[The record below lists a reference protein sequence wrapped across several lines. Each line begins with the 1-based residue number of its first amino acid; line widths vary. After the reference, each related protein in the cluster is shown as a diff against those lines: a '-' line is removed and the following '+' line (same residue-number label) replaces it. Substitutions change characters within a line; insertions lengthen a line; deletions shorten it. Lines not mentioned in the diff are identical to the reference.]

1 MTTAY
6 FVGGLF
12 FLFIGGEGL
21 VRGAAALGV
30 RMGMSPLVSGLTI
43 IAFATSAPEL
53 AVSLDA
59 TLRGVPNLA
68 VGNVVGSN
76 ICNITLILGITALL
90 RPPRLREYVIR
101 HDVLVMIFCT
111 LFVPALLLDQE
122 LGRAEGGLLTVCIVF
137 YAGLTV
143 WHARMTRHRRR
154 TVSKV
159 PLLSE
164 ALWVNLAITGVS
176 IAMLVY
182 GSDLFVLASID
193 VATAFGISTAVIGL
207 TAAAFA
213 TSLPELVTCIIAA
226 RHREPEMAAGNLIGS
241 NIFNLLLILGATSLV
256 RPLSSEGV
264 GVVDLA
270 VMVGV
275 SLLALAFMMT
285 GQRVERSE
293 GVILIVIYSAYMA
306 WLFGTA
312 G

>member
-1 MTTAY
+1 MTTVY
-6 FVGGLF
+6 FVGGLLCL
-12 FLFIGGEGL
+12 FLGGEGL
-21 VRGAAALGV
+21 VRGAAALGL

-76 ICNITLILGITALL
+76 ICNIALILGITALL
-90 RPPRLREYVIR
+90 KPPRLREYVIR
-101 HDVLVMIFCT
+101 HDVLVMILCT
-111 LFVPALLLDQE
+111 LIVSALLLDQQ
-122 LGRAEGGLLTVCIVF
+122 LGRTEGGLLTASVAIYVS
-137 YAGLTV
+137 LTV
-143 WHARMTRHRRR
+143 WHARSTRHRRR
-154 TVSKV
+154 PASRV

-164 ALWVNLAITGVS
+164 ALWVNFAITAGS
-176 IAMLVY
+176 IAVLVI

-193 VATAFGISTAVIGL
+193 VATALGISTAVIGL

-226 RHREPEMAAGNLIGS
+226 RHNEPEMAAGNLIGS

-256 RPLSSEGV
+256 RPLSSDGV
-264 GVVDLA
+264 GVIDLA
-270 VMVGV
+270 VMVAV

-285 GQRVERSE
+285 KQRVERFE
-293 GVILIVIYSAYMA
+293 GIILIVIYGTYMA
-306 WLFGTA
+306 WLFSSAT
-312 G
+312 